1 MKRFVEFYSYELN
14 KKVRIP
20 IDIKL
25 EVDNGRQMLHVE
37 VPQQIFGVTKEFAS
51 TAVVWDA

>member
-1 MKRFVEFYSYELN
+1 MKRFVEFYSHELN

-37 VPQQIFGVTKEFAS
+37 VPQQIFGVTKEFVS
-51 TAVVWDA
+51 TAAVWDA